1 MQGIG
6 GEQHAPSSVISVG
19 TAGISRGHLL
29 VGQDEGGVAGKRAE
43 HMSRCPVVQ
52 VIEAAAQRLAIER
65 DGALPSHLPF
75 NACAWRRKAPSRS
88 SRSSARNRLRSVFTA
103 GARRRPAPKAAFRR
117 WTAMKVMICW

>member
-19 TAGISRGHLL
+19 TAGISPLL

-75 NACAWRRKAPSRS
+75 NA
-88 SRSSARNRLRSVFTA
+88 SA
-103 GARRRPAPKAAFRR
+103 
-117 WTAMKVMICW
+117 